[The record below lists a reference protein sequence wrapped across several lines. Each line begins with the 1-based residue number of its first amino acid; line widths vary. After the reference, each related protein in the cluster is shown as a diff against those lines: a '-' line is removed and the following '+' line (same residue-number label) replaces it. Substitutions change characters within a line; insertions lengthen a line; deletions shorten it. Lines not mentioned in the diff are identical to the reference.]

1 MAASKG
7 QMTSPKGKWL
17 ATGGHAGSPVMGTHD
32 RTRRQSALGGKLN
45 LRQTQKEAT
54 RRRVLDAA
62 RDLFET
68 VGYEETTVREI
79 ATRAGVAVGS
89 VFTCFASK
97 AEVLSQVMLDR
108 LDDLYAELDL
118 ITPHLRGTVVDRLS
132 SIFALHYAFE
142 TRRTP
147 LFLAHIAAAYNWRPG
162 SDSVPYGRNPR
173 LRGMI
178 HDCIA
183 DGRGRGEVSDE
194 ADISL
199 IVDTLMAAY
208 AWNYRL
214 AAWEQAGPDR
224 LSAIMEQQIALVAQG
239 FTPAAAAA

>member
-1 MAASKG
+1 MTAPKG
-7 QMTSPKGKWL
+7 QSASPRGKWL
-17 ATGGHAGSPVMGTHD
+17 ATGGQAGSPVAGNHN

-54 RRRVLDAA
+54 RKRVLDAA

-97 AEVLSQVMLDR
+97 AEVLSQVMQDR
-108 LDDLYAELDL
+108 LEDLYAELDR

-132 SIFALHYAFE
+132 SIFAIHYAFE

-178 HDCIA
+178 HDCVE
-183 DGRGRGEVSDE
+183 DGQTRGEVASD
-194 ADISL
+194 ADIAL
-199 IVDTLMAAY
+199 VVDTLMAAY

-214 AAWEQAGPDR
+214 AAWEQAGPDQMG
-224 LSAIMEQQIALVAQG
+224 AIMERQIALIAQG
-239 FTPAAAAA
+239 FAPSSAAA